1 MSSYFPRVATGML
14 SAIFLAIPSF
24 WVSAGS
30 AETQVAKAPKK
41 LAIFSQTLN
50 FNLPLDWKLA
60 YTQQQ
65 GTMYSAE
72 FVPASEALHTWSSM
86 LCVQGFKD
94 VAQDVS
100 PQAFLETMAAVYFER
115 CQGETVLESLPS
127 EPLNNHETASAIIGC
142 TVIPNSHLKSAA
154 AIGTNK
160 VVTQG
165 EIGHYIVVRG
175 KQDLYLIHK
184 SIRGEAFTK
193 QNPPIQAHNHQEF
206 LSSITPLSL
215 Y

>member
-1 MSSYFPRVATGML
+1 MNSYFTRVAMGML
-14 SAIFLAIPSF
+14 SAIFFAIPSYG
-24 WVSAGS
+24 VSAEA
-30 AETQVAKAPKK
+30 AEKQVAKAPQQ

-60 YTQQQ
+60 YSHQQ

-72 FVPASEALHTWSSM
+72 FVPASQALHTWSSM

-94 VAQDVS
+94 VAEDVS
-100 PQAFLETMAAVYFER
+100 PQAFLETMAAVYFES
-115 CQGETVLESLPS
+115 CQGDTVLEDLPS
-127 EPLNNHETASAIIGC
+127 EPLNDHETASAIIGC
-142 TVIPNSHLKSAA
+142 TKMPNSHLKSTK
-154 AIGTNK
+154 AISANE
-160 VVTQG
+160 VATQG

-193 QNPPIQAHNHQEF
+193 QNPPIQADNHQEF
-206 LSSITPLSL
+206 LSTITPLSL